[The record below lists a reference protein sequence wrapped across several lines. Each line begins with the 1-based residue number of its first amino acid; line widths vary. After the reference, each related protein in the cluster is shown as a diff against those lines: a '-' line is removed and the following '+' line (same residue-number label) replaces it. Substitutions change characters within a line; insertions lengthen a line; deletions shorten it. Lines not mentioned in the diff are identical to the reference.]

1 MCGLLLC
8 VSAAHVMAQPVAE
21 IEGAAERVVENFRRL
36 IALHDGAARTRTP
49 AAALAGREGRGI
61 ILFHDIHGRSVQA
74 LPLAIEGLLK
84 RGFRFARWEAGV
96 LTTEGAPLAAK

>member
-1 MCGLLLC
+1 
-8 VSAAHVMAQPVAE
+8 
-21 IEGAAERVVENFRRL
+21 
-36 IALHDGAARTRTP
+36 
-49 AAALAGREGRGI
+49 
-61 ILFHDIHGRSVQA
+61 VQA

>member
-1 MCGLLLC
+1 MVGTT
-8 VSAAHVMAQPVAE
+8 
-21 IEGAAERVVENFRRL
+21 L
-36 IALHDGAARTRTP
+36 IQ
-49 AAALAGREGRGI
+49 
-61 ILFHDIHGRSVQA
+61 VQA